1 MLGSM
6 VFALVASQPA
16 DLYLPPPIPIPQE
29 VRDAIARER
38 RSRPA
43 APSGGHI
50 LYVNFDGATLHGGNC
65 TNATTNCTF
74 IDSVGTYNYPP
85 YPGTQTQKDAI
96 LQRLAGY
103 YADFDVQLVTTRPA
117 SGDYSMTMVGPG
129 SAVCGA
135 SCSGGAAGVA
145 PLDCSDTNPDDISF
159 AFTDVIGTSDT
170 YAIAVTIAQESA
182 HGYGLGHTHNAQDI
196 MYPALNHQETGFAN
210 STSQIYDLGGGSSD
224 CTGTGQQ
231 NSYQLLM
238 QNIGAGG
245 PDMQP
250 PTITFNIPK
259 DGDTVPS
266 MFQVKFDAS
275 DNRGVTN
282 IDLYADG
289 NKIGSMGTSPFT
301 FSIPGGFFSAGH
313 HTLKGVA
320 VDMAGNQADSGTITV
335 TVQGLG
341 ENPGELG
348 AACQTDAD
356 CAQGFCAFDS
366 GANMH
371 FCTRACDATAN
382 PCPDGFSCIN
392 AGGPMVCAPSTS
404 SGGKSGGGCDVA
416 ASSQNGFG
424 LAGLLL
430 LGLGAFS
437 LVLARSRRN

>member
-6 VFALVASQPA
+6 VFALVATQPA
-16 DLYLPPPIPIPQE
+16 NLYFPPPMPLPQE
-29 VRDAIARER
+29 LRDQLAREQ
-38 RSRPA
+38 RSRPT
-43 APSGGHI
+43 APGAGHI
-50 LYVNFDGATLHGGNC
+50 LYVNFDGASLTGGNC
-65 TNATTNCTF
+65 SNAETNCTF
-74 IDSVGTYNYPP
+74 IDSVGPYNYPA
-85 YPGTQTQKDAI
+85 YNGSQSQKDAI
-96 LQRLAGY
+96 ISRLTGY
-103 YADFDVQLVTTRPA
+103 YADFDVQITTTRPS
-117 SGDYSMTMVGPG
+117 SGHYSMTMVGPG
-129 SAVCGA
+129 SGVCGA

-145 PLDCSDTNPDDISF
+145 PLDCGDVSPSDVSF

-182 HGYGLGHTHNAQDI
+182 HGYGLGHTHNALDI
-196 MYPALNHQETGFAN
+196 MYPALDHQETGFAN

-238 QNIGAGG
+238 SNVGPGG

-250 PTITFNIPK
+250 PTISFASPH

-266 MFQVKFDAS
+266 MFQVSFSAT
-275 DNRGVTN
+275 DNRGVTSV
-282 IDLYADG
+282 DLYADG
-289 NKIGSMGTSPFT
+289 NMIGSSGTTPYNFP
-301 FSIPGGFFSAGH
+301 IPGGFFSAGH

-320 VDMAGNQADSGTITV
+320 KDMAGNQADTGTITI

-356 CAQGFCAFDS
+356 CANGFCAFDS

-371 FCTRACDATAN
+371 FCTRNCDAMAN
-382 PCPDGFSCIN
+382 PCPMGFSCIA
-392 AGGPMVCAPSTS
+392 AGGPMVCAPSTG
-404 SGGKSGGGCDVA
+404 SGGKSGGGCEVA
-416 ASSQNGFG
+416 GVSQHGFG

-430 LGLGAFS
+430 LGLGAFA
-437 LVLARSRRN
+437 LVLARSRRK